1 MNRNTLFM
9 AVLGGGA
16 LGSFVFATAKG
27 KESVHKMHS
36 IFQVGAT
43 NPQLK
48 KDDESSTLG
57 YYKTT
62 LRNAIEG
69 RSTTMNDGDNDSPTT
84 PSPKQ
89 QSPDLSSLFR
99 KTDDSSNA
107 GHWVEG
113 DGKLL
118 TDSGVPVVNNSASKR
133 GT

>member
-43 NPQLK
+43 PPQLK
-48 KDDESSTLG
+48 KDDESSTTLG

-69 RSTTMNDGDNDSPTT
+69 RSTTMDDDNDSST
-84 PSPKQ
+84 PQSTKQ
-89 QSPDLSSLFR
+89 QSPEESSSFR
-99 KTDDSSNA
+99 KTEDSNA